1 MNGLFAKEKRNE
13 NHTAAAEQVDT
24 YKKPETVSVVIC
36 TLNREEPMIHVLE
49 LLKDQT
55 ISPFEILVI
64 DQSRDHQPDTWNYL
78 RENQDRVRLITL
90 SSPSTTAARNRAR
103 KEAKGD
109 LILFLDDDVLFY
121 PDLIQ
126 QHLQNY
132 KDSTL
137 GAVNGKVLYDGSE
150 ENDLPWAAR
159 ITRSGK
165 YLRNFTTNHRC
176 LIPTLYGCNMS
187 VRLEVLQEVGEF
199 DLNYWGN
206 FLWEE
211 VDYALQIRKHG
222 RQILYDPEAVVFH
235 VMARK
240 GGSRNPPPRQYLES
254 TIFNDWYFFFKYIPV
269 GFWPFLLYRQKRT
282 WLQYVVKSR
291 GNSIPLFRQIIR
303 AFKLAKP
310 RPDPY
315 LKNY

>member
-1 MNGLFAKEKRNE
+1 MDIF
-13 NHTAAAEQVDT
+13 QP
-24 YKKPETVSVVIC
+24 PETVSVVIC
-36 TLNREEPMIHVLE
+36 TLNREEPLIHVLE

-55 ISPFEILVI
+55 LPPLEILVI
-64 DQSRDHQPDTWNYL
+64 DQSREHKPATWNYL

-103 KEAKGD
+103 KEVKGD

-121 PDLIQ
+121 PGLIQ
-126 QHLQNY
+126 NHLENY
-132 KDSTL
+132 QDPGL

-165 YLRNFTTNHRC
+165 YLRNFTTNQRC

-187 VRLEVLQEVGEF
+187 IRRDVLQEVGEF

-222 RQILYDPEAVVFH
+222 HQILYDPKAVVFH
-235 VMARK
+235 VMAPK
-240 GGSRNPPPRQYLES
+240 GGSRNPPPRKYLES
-254 TIFNDWYFFFKYIPV
+254 TIFNDWYFFFKYLPAW
-269 GFWPFLLYRQKRT
+269 FWPFLLYRQKRV
-282 WLQYVVKSR
+282 WFQYVATNW
-291 GNSIPLFRQIIR
+291 GNSIPLFKQIIR
-303 AFKLAKP
+303 AFQQAKP
-310 RPDPY
+310 RQDDIF
-315 LKNY
+315 KNY